1 MDAFVYYECS
11 RFAATKKIFKLTLYP
26 FIAVVVSRNF
36 CQKKSWKQNFAL
48 CLHFDQLFVYIFR
61 IWLQPQQQVA
71 LESGLVL
78 LRAWRASHTQLLGSP
93 CRLQLQIKQPT
104 VKPFPQRKYL
114 RVNAT
119 SRNRYITVLKFQNF
133 SAAQILRETNFLA
146 GFETQKCHI
155 CILRASV
162 FSNFGTFQLSKKCKN
177 S

>member
-1 MDAFVYYECS
+1 MHLYIMNALDLQQQK
-11 RFAATKKIFKLTLYP
+11 RFKLNLYL
-26 FIAVVVSRNF
+26 FIPVVVSRNF

-104 VKPFPQRKYL
+104 VKPFPQRKYI
-114 RVNAT
+114 RVTQPLAIAT
-119 SRNRYITVLKFQNF
+119 SQCENFRIFQPLSFYVKSIFWRVLE
-133 SAAQILRETNFLA
+133 L
-146 GFETQKCHI
+146 
-155 CILRASV
+155 
-162 FSNFGTFQLSKKCKN
+162 KKVPFFH

>member
-1 MDAFVYYECS
+1 MHLYIMNALDLQQQ
-11 RFAATKKIFKLTLYP
+11 KKIQIDSIPIYTSGCFTEIL
-26 FIAVVVSRNF
+26 
-36 CQKKSWKQNFAL
+36 WKQNFAI

-114 RVNAT
+114 RVNTT
-119 SRNRYITVLKFQNF
+119 SQIAISQCGKFRIFQPLSFYVKSIFWRVLE
-133 SAAQILRETNFLA
+133 L
-146 GFETQKCHI
+146 
-155 CILRASV
+155 
-162 FSNFGTFQLSKKCKN
+162 KKVPFFH

>member
-1 MDAFVYYECS
+1 MHLYIMNALDLQQQ
-11 RFAATKKIFKLTLYP
+11 KKIQIDSIPIYTSGCFTEIL
-26 FIAVVVSRNF
+26 
-36 CQKKSWKQNFAL
+36 WKQNFAI

-114 RVNAT
+114 RVNTT
-119 SRNRYITVLKFQNF
+119 SRNCYITVWKVQDF
-133 SAAQILRETNFLA
+133 SATQFLREINFLA
-146 GFETQKCHI
+146 GFGTQKSAI
-155 CILRASV
+155 FFILRASV
-162 FSNFGTFQLSKKCKN
+162 FSNFGTFQPSKKCKN

>member
-1 MDAFVYYECS
+1 MNALDLQP
-11 RFAATKKIFKLTLYP
+11 KKNIQIDSIPIYTSVCFTEFLPKIP
-26 FIAVVVSRNF
+26 
-36 CQKKSWKQNFAL
+36 WKQNFAL

-119 SRNRYITVLKFQNF
+119 SRNRYITVLKFQDF